1 MSKLTVIDHVALHVA
16 DVPSAVRF
24 YVDVLGFEVIVDG
37 VGTSGSAIAYVQ
49 LGSSAKI
56 ELTTRPGGEPMSG
69 FHLGL
74 ECDDLADVS
83 RRLTAA
89 GVEMVVEPRKTT
101 PRGARQ
107 KNWKRAV
114 FKGPHGELIEIKGP

>member
-1 MSKLTVIDHVALHVA
+1 MSRLTRIDHVALHVD
-16 DVPSAVRF
+16 DVASAVRF
-24 YVDVLGFEVIVDG
+24 YVDVLGFDVFADG
-37 VGTSGSAIAYVQ
+37 VGTGGSAIAYVQ
-49 LGSSAKI
+49 LGPSAKI

-74 ECDDLADVS
+74 ECDDLGDIC

-101 PRGARQ
+101 PRGDYQ
-107 KNWKRAV
+107 KDWKRAV